1 MCSKDRPLG
10 CQHSCPL
17 ACHPNRCP
25 PCKQRLRMRC
35 HCNTQVIYSDCQ
47 TFTNA
52 SDEQKE
58 KIKSCRKA
66 CSKKVNSQKN
76 DFHIESTNIC
86 SSLLVTIYVPIHV
99 ILVHVHWLVI
109 VHN

>member
-1 MCSKDRPLG
+1 MCSKERPSG

-17 ACHPNRCP
+17 ACHPDKCP

-58 KIKSCRKA
+58 KIKSCGKA
-66 CSKKVNSQKN
+66 CVKKVNSQN
-76 DFHIESTNIC
+76 EFSR
-86 SSLLVTIYVPIHV
+86 
-99 ILVHVHWLVI
+99 
-109 VHN
+109 